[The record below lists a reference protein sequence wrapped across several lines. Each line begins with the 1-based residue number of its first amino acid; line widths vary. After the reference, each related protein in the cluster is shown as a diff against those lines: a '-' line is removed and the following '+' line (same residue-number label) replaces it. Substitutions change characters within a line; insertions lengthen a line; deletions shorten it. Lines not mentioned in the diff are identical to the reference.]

1 VAEHLWIEM
10 TATGQPSQPHPA
22 SSPAWPAAARA
33 SRRRAGW
40 RRRTRW
46 ALLARWHAD
55 TLDHALASGAGPYA
69 GALLAVRAQQL
80 TTAHSRRRLA
90 GGLAR
95 VRRDAVDELSGF
107 TAVVAPDRHEVAAA
121 APEITNLERRL
132 RDGARVDAA
141 GVAMLRLLLTDG
153 ESPLYDPVG
162 AGSLARHL
170 RAVAGALGAPVR

>member
-1 VAEHLWIEM
+1 M
-10 TATGQPSQPHPA
+10 TATGQHPQPHPA
-22 SSPAWPAAARA
+22 SSPTWPASARV
-33 SRRRAGW
+33 SQRQRAGW

-55 TLDHALASGAGPYA
+55 TLDRALAAGAGPYA
-69 GALLAVRAQQL
+69 GALITVRAQQL
-80 TTAHSRRRLA
+80 TTARSRRRLA

-121 APEITNLERRL
+121 APEIAALERRL
-132 RDGARVDAA
+132 RDGERVDAA

-153 ESPLYDPVG
+153 SGPLYDPVG

-170 RAVAGALGAPVR
+170 RAVAGALGTPVR